1 MCVILDTYFHFFAH
15 PLTQKPLYKGVSALD
30 DSYSKHFFSLNK
42 QKSKNNKIAGT
53 SLAKYASYTS
63 L

>member
-1 MCVILDTYFHFFAH
+1 MCVILDTYFHFFTH
-15 PLTQKPLYKGVSALD
+15 PLSRKPLYKGVSALD